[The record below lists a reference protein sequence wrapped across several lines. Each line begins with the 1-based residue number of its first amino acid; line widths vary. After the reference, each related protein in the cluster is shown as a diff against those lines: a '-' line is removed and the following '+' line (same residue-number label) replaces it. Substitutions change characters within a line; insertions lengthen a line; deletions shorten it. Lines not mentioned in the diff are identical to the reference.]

1 MLDDDD
7 DDEGLDLQKQV
18 AAATKIKKMGLESMH
33 QSALQV
39 KKMEVDE
46 LRRHNEELEKMQQ
59 RKMLREERLNSVDA
73 VQNEIALFEEMKA
86 KFTLEMIANL
96 YYPRLIVYMRKDEL
110 TPEQQTSFALKYKR
124 WKDGGEDTPDGNIH
138 LDFDT

>member
-1 MLDDDD
+1 M
-7 DDEGLDLQKQV
+7 E
-18 AAATKIKKMGLESMH
+18 LELMH

-59 RKMLREERLNSVDA
+59 RKMLWEERLNSVDA
-73 VQNEIALFEEMKA
+73 VGNEIALFEEMKA
-86 KFTLEMIANL
+86 KFTWEMIANL
-96 YYPRLIVYMRKDEL
+96 FPRLIVYMQKDEL
-110 TPEQQTSFALKYKR
+110 TPEQQTSFALKYKQ
-124 WKDGGEDTPDGNIH
+124 WKDGSEDTPDGNIH